1 LLLLGSLSDL
11 ELGLFELSFLAL
23 IAGNDRLYV
32 AESFAVNKL
41 PYVVARATWIPTFE
55 IKYLRKKASFF
66 NQRID

>member
-11 ELGLFELSFLAL
+11 KLGLFELPLLAL
-23 IAGNDRLYV
+23 LAGYDRFYI
-32 AESFAVNKL
+32 AESLAVNKL